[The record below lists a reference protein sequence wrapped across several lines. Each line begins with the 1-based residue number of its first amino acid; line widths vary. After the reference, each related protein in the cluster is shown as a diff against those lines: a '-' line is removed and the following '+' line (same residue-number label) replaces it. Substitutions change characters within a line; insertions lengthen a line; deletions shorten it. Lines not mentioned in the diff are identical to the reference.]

1 MHETDPL
8 GLELLRP
15 HRGNQLGASARGE
28 NECDVPAGARVAA
41 RGRDEI
47 RKHCVTL
54 ASGNP
59 TAVIRIFAPG
69 GRRAIR
75 RICDDQVEARGL
87 HACDFLVP
95 NVGANYTH

>member
-8 GLELLRP
+8 GLELLQA

-28 NECDVPAGARVAA
+28 NECDAPAGACVAA
-41 RGRDEI
+41 RGCDEI

-54 ASGNP
+54 ASGNA

-75 RICDDQVEARGL
+75 RIRDDQVEARGL
-87 HACDFLVP
+87 DTGDFLVL
-95 NVGANYTH
+95 NVCANCTH